1 MNLPHDNDLERLL
14 DGDGGDLS
22 ALYRRL
28 PRVEPPRRLDRSV
41 LGEAARAVHG
51 QIPRKHRWIVGFGS
65 AAGIVLAA
73 GVAWHVGQN
82 AMQQQS
88 YDAYRMAPSVVPV
101 EPITESSALRKRERE
116 RANAAQSAA
125 ASSPPAAEMEPA
137 AAPPPE
143 PAKPSLARKAAP
155 KPPPPPA
162 AARETMPPAPA
173 PVAAPVPQSPV
184 PFPAQDAQ
192 RSEGDASATATGAL
206 SPKVEELKAKQ
217 VGGAVLLD
225 KVAPDRVHSNA
236 PPAPSSSVELRRDMQ
251 LSPGDWLAH
260 IEQLLHQGRRQQA
273 LDSLR
278 LFRRV
283 HPDQHLSDELR
294 ALEN

>member
-1 MNLPHDNDLERLL
+1 MNLPRDNDLERLL
-14 DGDGGDLS
+14 EDDGGDLG

-28 PRVEPPRRLDRSV
+28 PRAEPPRRLDRSV

-51 QIPRKHRWIVGFGS
+51 QTPRRHRWIVGFGS

-82 AMQQQS
+82 ALQQQS
-88 YDAYRMAPSVVPV
+88 HETYRMAPSVVPV
-101 EPITESSALRKRERE
+101 EPITESSAWRKRE

-125 ASSPPAAEMEPA
+125 SSPPAAKMEPA
-137 AAPPPE
+137 PAPPLE

-155 KPPPPPA
+155 KPSAPPA
-162 AARETMPPAPA
+162 VARETMAPAPA
-173 PVAAPVPQSPV
+173 AAPAPQAPV

-192 RSEGDASATATGAL
+192 RSESDAAAAGAL
-206 SPKVEELKAKQ
+206 APKDEELKAKQ
-217 VGGAVLLD
+217 AGGNDLLD
-225 KVAPDRVHSNA
+225 RVASGSARSNA

-251 LSPGDWLAH
+251 LSTQDWLAH

-278 LFRRV
+278 LFRRM
-283 HPDQHLSDELR
+283 HPDQRLSDELR

>member
-1 MNLPHDNDLERLL
+1 MNLPRDHDLERLL
-14 DGDGGDLS
+14 EDDGGDLG

-41 LGEAARAVHG
+41 LGEAARAVQG
-51 QIPRKHRWIVGFGS
+51 QTPRRHRWIVGFGS

-88 YDAYRMAPSVVPV
+88 HETYRMAPSVVPV
-101 EPITESSALRKRERE
+101 EPITESSALRKRE

-137 AAPPPE
+137 AATPPPE
-143 PAKPSLARKAAP
+143 PAKPSPARKAAA

-162 AARETMPPAPA
+162 VATETMAPA
-173 PVAAPVPQSPV
+173 AALAPQAPM

-192 RSEGDASATATGAL
+192 RSESDASAAATGAL
-206 SPKVEELKAKQ
+206 APKDEELKAKQ
-217 VGGAVLLD
+217 AGGSELLD
-225 KVAPDRVHSNA
+225 KAAPSRARSNA

-251 LSPGDWLAH
+251 LSPQDWLAH
-260 IEQLLHQGRRQQA
+260 IDQLVHEGRRQQA
-273 LDSLR
+273 IDSLR
-278 LFRRV
+278 MFRRV
-283 HPDQHLSDELR
+283 HPDRRIPAELR
-294 ALEN
+294 PLVQ